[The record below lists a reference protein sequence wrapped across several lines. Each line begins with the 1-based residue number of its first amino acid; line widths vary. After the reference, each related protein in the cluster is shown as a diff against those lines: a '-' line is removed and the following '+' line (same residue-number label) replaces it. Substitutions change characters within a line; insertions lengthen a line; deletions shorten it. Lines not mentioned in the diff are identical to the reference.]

1 MVDDSINESMSPTL
15 SIRSMASLPYCEGRY
30 KCAPSGVPTGNNP
43 WELDPAIDEAMQSAL
58 DVLYIL
64 VGMSR

>member
-1 MVDDSINESMSPTL
+1 MADDSINKNLSRTV

-30 KCAPSGVPTGNNP
+30 KCATSGVPIGENP

-58 DVLYIL
+58 DVQYIL
-64 VGMSR
+64 VDMSR